1 MYNLI
6 SININKRLSFLSMI
20 FMFVSSTLLISLI
33 YFYASFDLS
42 FFQVL
47 NNYELVF
54 CNFLEESTQII
65 ELITILFIML
75 LVMMELFYNI
85 NNFDSYFI
93 SLSNKKTYFY
103 AKIISYLIL
112 LFLYISI
119 TFLSVFIIYYL
130 RFKSISEF
138 SFLFR
143 IYIYYLIYFVTIFLI
158 SYFILLI
165 FRNYFS
171 MIIIFLIYWISKI
184 IESEKFNRYFFLSL
198 KINYEKRSVN
208 FSFNKFYLTMYII
221 ILFLFCFKTYV
232 KKDIKINS

>member
-1 MYNLI
+1 MSATDLMAFFWAYSSLTVVILHLI
-6 SININKRLSFLSMI
+6 
-20 FMFVSSTLLISLI
+20 ISL
-33 YFYASFDLS
+33 FDTQKRAQYWTS
-42 FFQVL
+42 EINGVIPGVKD
-47 NNYELVF
+47 NY
-54 CNFLEESTQII
+54 
-65 ELITILFIML
+65 
-75 LVMMELFYNI
+75 
-85 NNFDSYFI
+85 
-93 SLSNKKTYFY
+93 
-103 AKIISYLIL
+103 ISY
-112 LFLYISI
+112 
-119 TFLSVFIIYYL
+119 IYY
-130 RFKSISEF
+130 E
-138 SFLFR
+138 LFR